1 MHSVI
6 FLILLTA
13 LISLP
18 TLSNSESSIFASKNN
33 DKDDFDEIQSG
44 SQDSDCE
51 AGEDNNNSCNNISI
65 GRQGDGNQGNN
76 HDYGDDHTDKQGN
89 TVQVSKQNSKCEA
102 GEDNNNSCINSS
114 IQNILE
120 SKLKL
125 ISHTRP

>member
-65 GRQGDGNQGNN
+65 GRQGDGNQGN
-76 HDYGDDHTDKQGN
+76 

>member
-1 MHSVI
+1 CEAGEDNNNSCNN
-6 FLILLTA
+6 
-13 LISLP
+13 ISIGRQGDGNQGN
-18 TLSNSESSIFASKNN
+18 TVQVSKQNSK
-33 DKDDFDEIQSG
+33 
-44 SQDSDCE
+44 CE